1 MLCKLMLFVTFTVS
15 IVKVKHH
22 HDGNQTVISACDMI
36 RICFRQNNK
45 SMVVT
50 FLRCTLQ
57 I

>member
-15 IVKVKHH
+15 IVKVLHH

-57 I
+57 L